1 MESNWSLVA
10 LAAAVVFVFQLLR
23 PWLAKPFQK
32 LKTGLPTLPSS
43 PAKSNKL
50 LVLLI
55 LAAAVIWPFFAGRSS
70 VDIATMVLIYVMLGL
85 GLNIVVGFAGLLDLG
100 FVGFYAVGAYTYALL
115 YHWGGWASGKRCR
128 SRARWPRC
136 SASSWAFRCCACAA
150 TTWPS

>member
-55 LAAAVIWPFFAGRSS
+55 LAAAVI
-70 VDIATMVLIYVMLGL
+70 
-85 GLNIVVGFAGLLDLG
+85 
-100 FVGFYAVGAYTYALL
+100 
-115 YHWGGWASGKRCR
+115 CR
-128 SRARWPRC
+128 SLPAAARSTSPRWC
-136 SASSWAFRCCACAA
+136 
-150 TTWPS
+150 